1 MLEVSATV
9 TVGGGSE
16 RHNHNISYRDKL
28 EHTTG
33 EHNKIIELIPYEKN
47 YKEQIN
53 ELFKPYIEEYN
64 QKIEVRYQKAW
75 ERYNNGEIKTKPR
88 KRDYKPMGYDWF
100 TEHKDDTRI
109 NPHTKK
115 QEKVNMFRSIIVGI
129 GDKEDK
135 KKISLEA
142 AESILN
148 GTVKDFQKDFPDF
161 KILGA
166 TLHGDEVGFWHM
178 HIDFIPFYK
187 KGSQIEKKGLS
198 VGYGFDNAMKH
209 MGYKPEQSIINERD
223 KVPILF
229 NTMRNRIYRSLE
241 DNMNKNRLLLQ
252 YGVSKYKDP
261 NKDSSKNQKLEIW
274 QETQDKAREMQHDK
288 NIILNE
294 MAKPVQD
301 IDQHTVFYTVNK
313 LKDMITYA
321 MSNTKKRL
329 NKKEIIVEFHIF
341 DQMRTF
347 FEQFCRKLG
356 ELVGLVNQLQ
366 KENNHLK
373 AENERKDKRIDILEA
388 QNFDYKRFL
397 RRSEVVIGILSK
409 SRSYSI
415 YEANKRID
423 DMVVSYIEEK
433 YGDNFDNMHSVDQEV
448 EVRIA
453 EQKILEDVYGK
464 NEDLSQEEIEKDIEN
479 EYNM

>member
-1 MLEVSATV
+1 MFEVSATV

-33 EHNKIIELIPYEKN
+33 EHDKIIELIPYEKN

-53 ELFKPYIEEYN
+53 DLFKPYIDIYNMKVEE
-64 QKIEVRYQKAW
+64 RYQKAW
-75 ERYNNGEIKTKPR
+75 DRYNNGEIKTKPR
-88 KRDYKPMGYDWF
+88 KRDYKHMSYDWYE
-100 TEHKDDTRI
+100 EHKNDTRI

-115 QEKVNMFRSIIVGI
+115 QEKVNLFRSIIVGI

-135 KKISLEA
+135 KKIPLEVA
-142 AESILN
+142 KSILSS
-148 GTVKDFQKDFPDF
+148 TVKDFQRDFPDF
-161 KILGA
+161 KLLGA

-178 HIDFIPFYK
+178 HIDFIPLYK
-187 KGSQIEKKGLS
+187 KGSEIERKGLS
-198 VGYGFDNAMKH
+198 VGYGFDGAMKH
-209 MGYKPEQSIINERD
+209 MGYKPEQSIINQRD

-241 DNMNKNRLLLQ
+241 DNMNKHRLLLQ
-252 YGVSKYKDP
+252 YGVSKFKDP
-261 NKDSSKNQKLEIW
+261 DKDSSKNQKLEIW

-294 MAKPVQD
+294 ISKPMQD
-301 IDQHTVFYTVNK
+301 IDQHTVFNTVNK

-366 KENNHLK
+366 KENKHLK
-373 AENERKDKRIDILEA
+373 AENARKDKRIDHLEDE
-388 QNFDYKRFL
+388 NFEYKRFL
-397 RRSEVVIGILSK
+397 RRSELIIGILSK
-409 SRSYSI
+409 NRSYLI
-415 YEANKRID
+415 YDANRDID
-423 DMVVSYIEEK
+423 DMVVKYIEDN
-433 YGDNFDNMHSVDQEV
+433 YGDNFDKMHPYDQEI
-448 EVRIA
+448 EIRRI
-453 EQKILEDVYGK
+453 ENKLLYEKYGDFEETIGK
-464 NEDLSQEEIEKDIEN
+464 NKEKEREI
-479 EYNM
+479 